1 MQTGKKRRGRVIPRR
16 EQGQFRIIGGDWR
29 RRRLDFPAH
38 PGVRPTGDRVRETL
52 FNWLAP
58 VVSDSSCL
66 DLFAG
71 SGALGFEALSR
82 GAAEVTFVE
91 RDRKAASALQDNAK
105 QLGAEIRVANEAAAR
120 YLAHSQQRFDVIF
133 FDPPF
138 ADRRAQALLDD
149 LLASHLTADGLLYLE
164 CPKRSELPYPG
175 RQFKHATAGD
185 CQFAL
190 LHAGPVS
197 GG

>member
-1 MQTGKKRRGRVIPRR
+1 MANNEV
-16 EQGQFRIIGGDWR
+16 RIIGGQWKR
-29 RRRLDFPAH
+29 RKLKFPAT
-38 PGVRPTGDRVRETL
+38 GDLRPTLGRVRETL

-58 VVSDSSCL
+58 MIHGAHCL

-91 RDRKAASALQDNAK
+91 RDRKAVEALKTNARMLSARPDVRQMS
-105 QLGAEIRVANEAAAR
+105 AER
-120 YLAHSQQRFDVIF
+120 YLDGNTERFDLIF

-138 ADRRAQALLDD
+138 ADRTAQELLPRLLDHS
-149 LLASHLTADGLLYLE
+149 LNSTGLLYLE
-164 CPKRSELPYPG
+164 TSKRGELPLIG
-175 RQFKHATAGD
+175 QIVKQASAGD

-190 LHAGPVS
+190 YQSVS
-197 GG
+197 GDDQ